1 MGLAFIHRDNK
12 VNNYLLLL
20 FSFKYLLI
28 TLSGLLRFDTK
39 QDQQKYAGVILDF
52 SYFKAPEDCDKK
64 IESNLVSNLVFRVKM
79 LNNMGAYEMK
89 VYKVVRANYVQD

>member
-1 MGLAFIHRDNK
+1 M
-12 VNNYLLLL
+12 
-20 FSFKYLLI
+20 
-28 TLSGLLRFDTK
+28 SGLLRFDTK

-64 IESNLVSNLVFRVKM
+64 IESNLVSNLVVRVEM
-79 LNNMGAYEMK
+79 LNSMGVYEMK